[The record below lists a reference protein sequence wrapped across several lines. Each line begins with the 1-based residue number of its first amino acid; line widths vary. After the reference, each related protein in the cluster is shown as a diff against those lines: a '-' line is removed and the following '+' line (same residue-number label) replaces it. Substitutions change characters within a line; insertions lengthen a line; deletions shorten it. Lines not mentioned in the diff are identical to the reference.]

1 MFLKIKKHFLN
12 DSDGLSIFDFLTLVF
27 TGFYI
32 LFKIVCMV
40 LIYITLNQMTITG
53 LEHLYESVDSI
64 MNTIIL
70 SYFGKKTLDN
80 IVSKVSDTATNIY
93 SKDNKHDSNQD
104 TTVQETPVQLEPQ
117 VEEKETEC
125 SDIMKFNG

>member
-93 SKDNKHDSNQD
+93 SKDNKHDSNRD
-104 TTVQETPVQLEPQ
+104 SVQETPVQPEPQ
-117 VEEKETEC
+117 VKEKETEC

>member
-53 LEHLYESVDSI
+53 LEHLYESVDNI

-93 SKDNKHDSNQD
+93 SKDKHDSNQD
-104 TTVQETPVQLEPQ
+104 SVQEIKIQPELQT
-117 VEEKETEC
+117 EEKETGC